1 MKPSAIKV
9 ENGNITIHWNNSDES
24 RIALRYLREECPC
37 AGCKG
42 ETILLHSYRPPKLPI
57 LHPDM
62 YTVKNLKMVG
72 EYAIKIGW
80 KDGHDTGI
88 YTWEY
93 LKKLAVDQSDSS
105 KQNYEPLL

>member
-1 MKPSAIKV
+1 MKPKSIKI
-9 ENGNITIHWNNSDES
+9 EKETMLIDWGKMEKSEIS
-24 RIALRYLREECPC
+24 LRYLREECPC

-42 ETILLHSYRPPKLPI
+42 ETILLHSYRPPKLLI
-57 LHPDM
+57 IHPDM
-62 YTVKNLKMVG
+62 YAVKNVKMVG
-72 EYAIKIGW
+72 EYAVQIWW

-93 LKKLAVDQSDSS
+93 LRTLAEGDSNNR